1 MKNTFFCP
9 LPSVRLFAAVATLC
23 VALYCLS
30 FFSCSANDDSGS
42 LSIVMPSSSP
52 SRSITSENPGGMGL
66 PAGASVDG
74 YVFSVYIRDSN
85 NDEVEKY
92 TGVRPG
98 ATLTIDQLRA
108 GKYNIAI
115 RCISL
120 ASNIVGF
127 YGTAQADVKGGTEN
141 TASVKLAF
149 CTGASC
155 EIHFASSL
163 DSLTDVGDNRIEAR
177 ATCKNGDSYS
187 ILSDYNP
194 TSLTSVEAG
203 KIYDVGPL
211 YFFEPGFTYT
221 LDVTISDTTT
231 GGVLYHVKKSATSTL
246 DGIYFYVD

>member
-9 LPSVRLFAAVATLC
+9 LPSVRLFAGVAAALC
-23 VALYCLS
+23 VALCCLS

-42 LSIVMPSSSP
+42 LSIVMPGSSP

-66 PAGASVDG
+66 SAGASVDG

-98 ATLTIDQLRA
+98 AKLTIDQLRA

-120 ASNIVGF
+120 SSGTVGF

-141 TASVKLAF
+141 TVSIKMEFLN
-149 CTGASC
+149 SN
-155 EIHFASSL
+155 
-163 DSLTDVGDNRIEAR
+163 SLTVLFHTSVAGGSLSYYTPIRLK

-187 ILSDYNP
+187 IEGYLDPATSWGPNYNYFY
-194 TSLTSVEAG
+194 TAEHC
-203 KIYDVGPL
+203 
-211 YFFEPGFTYT
+211 FFEPGFTYT
-221 LDVTISDTTT
+221 INIS
-231 GGVLYHVKKSATSTL
+231 LYNDSDSELVCTLTRSFTATS
-246 DGIYFYVD
+246 DSNVVKIE

>member
-1 MKNTFFCP
+1 
-9 LPSVRLFAAVATLC
+9 
-23 VALYCLS
+23 
-30 FFSCSANDDSGS
+30 
-42 LSIVMPSSSP
+42 MPSSSP

-211 YFFEPGFTYT
+211 
-221 LDVTISDTTT
+221 
-231 GGVLYHVKKSATSTL
+231 
-246 DGIYFYVD
+246 

>member
-9 LPSVRLFAAVATLC
+9 LPSVRRFAAVTTLF

-66 PAGASVDG
+66 PTEAGVDG
-74 YVFSVYIRDSN
+74 YVFSVYIRDAD

-115 RCISL
+115 RCIS
-120 ASNIVGF
+120 
-127 YGTAQADVKGGTEN
+127 
-141 TASVKLAF
+141 
-149 CTGASC
+149 
-155 EIHFASSL
+155 
-163 DSLTDVGDNRIEAR
+163 
-177 ATCKNGDSYS
+177 
-187 ILSDYNP
+187 
-194 TSLTSVEAG
+194 
-203 KIYDVGPL
+203 
-211 YFFEPGFTYT
+211 
-221 LDVTISDTTT
+221 
-231 GGVLYHVKKSATSTL
+231 
-246 DGIYFYVD
+246 

>member
-9 LPSVRLFAAVATLC
+9 LPSVRRFAAVATLC

-42 LSIVMPSSSP
+42 LSIVMPGSSP

-66 PAGASVDG
+66 SAGAVVDG
-74 YVFSVYIRDSN
+74 CVFSVYIRDSN

-120 ASNIVGF
+120 LSETVGF
-127 YGTAQADVKGGTEN
+127 YGAAQADVKGGTEN
-141 TASVKLAF
+141 TVSIKMEW

-163 DSLTDVGDNRIEAR
+163 GSFTIGDNIIEAR

-203 KIYDVGPL
+203 KIYDTDTQ
-211 YFFEPGFTYT
+211 YFFEPGFTYA
-221 LDVTISDTTT
+221 LDVTISNATA
-231 GGVLYHVKKSATSTL
+231 GGVLYHAKKSATATL